1 MVPLQQGWYRPK
13 HGAVSDDRQDLLN
26 ALQRL
31 DQPFAVVDSHGDPN
45 VAVGGT
51 VTLGSVGQETDALP
65 LLAWVPAL
73 TPDRLGDPSFQ
84 RDYGVRL
91 NYVTGAMANGIASE
105 AVVIA
110 MARAGM
116 LGIFGAAGLSLPRIE
131 AAIDTIQAEAGDLP
145 YGFNLIHS
153 PSEPQHEQATVAL
166 YLARGVRV
174 ISAAAFL
181 RLTPTVVQ
189 FRATGLHR
197 DAEGA
202 IISPNRIIAKV
213 SREEVAEQ
221 FLRPAPKAML
231 DKLVAAGKITSDEA
245 KLAALIP
252 VADDLTA
259 EADSGG
265 HTDGQSAPVLIPLLC
280 ALRDRIRSEEG
291 YAQIVRIGAAGGIS
305 TPSAVASAFA
315 LGAAYVVTGT
325 VNQACEEAGTSPMV
339 KQMLAD
345 AHVYD
350 VGMAPAS
357 DMFEAGIEV
366 QVLKRGTLFAMRGT
380 KLYELY
386 RAHDCLEDI
395 PKETREKLEQQLFRR
410 PLDEVWQDCVDFF
423 SQRDPAQLERAA
435 TDPKHQMAL
444 IFRWYLG
451 MSSRWAI
458 HGEDERRLDTQI
470 WCGPGIGAFNS
481 WTAGSFLAEPKQRK
495 VVVVAA
501 NLMAGAASI
510 TRANWLLQ
518 QGINPG
524 PGAHSWQP
532 RPIAD

>member
-1 MVPLQQGWYRPK
+1 
-13 HGAVSDDRQDLLN
+13 
-26 ALQRL
+26 
-31 DQPFAVVDSHGDPN
+31 
-45 VAVGGT
+45 
-51 VTLGSVGQETDALP
+51 
-65 LLAWVPAL
+65 
-73 TPDRLGDPSFQ
+73 
-84 RDYGVRL
+84 
-91 NYVTGAMANGIASE
+91 MANGIASE
-105 AVVIA
+105 EVVIE
-110 MARAGM
+110 MAKAGM

-131 AAIDTIQAEAGDLP
+131 QAIQRIQAEAGGLA

-153 PSEPQHEQATVAL
+153 PSEPQHEQATVDL
-166 YLARGVRV
+166 YLKYGVRV

-189 FRATGLHR
+189 YRVTGLYR
-197 DAEGA
+197 DQSGA
-202 IISPNRIIAKV
+202 IQSPNKVIAKV

-231 DKLVAAGKITSDEA
+231 DKLVREGKISAQEA
-245 KLAALIP
+245 ELAAQIP
-252 VADDLTA
+252 MADDLTA

-265 HTDGQSAPVLIPLLC
+265 HTDNQAAPVLIPLLC
-280 ALRDRIRSEEG
+280 SLRDQIKAELG
-291 YAQIVRIGAAGGIS
+291 YANHVRIGAAGGIS
-305 TPSAVASAFA
+305 TPTSVASAFT

-325 VNQACEEAGTSPMV
+325 INQACIEAGTSPMV

-380 KLYELY
+380 KLYDLY
-386 RAHDCLEDI
+386 RQHDSLESI
-395 PKETREKLEQQLFRR
+395 PPDVRAKLEEQLFKR
-410 PLDEVWQDCVDFF
+410 PLNDVWDDCVSFF
-423 SQRDPAQLERAA
+423 EERDPAQLDRAA
-435 TDPKHQMAL
+435 NDPKHKMAL
-444 IFRWYLG
+444 VFRWYLG

-458 HGEDERRLDTQI
+458 HGDDDRRLDTQI
-470 WCGPGIGAFNS
+470 WCGPGIGSFNN
-481 WTAGSFLAEPKQRK
+481 WTANSFLAEPKQRT

-518 QGINPG
+518 QGVNPG
-524 PGAHSWQP
+524 PGAHTWNP
-532 RPIAD
+532 RPITA

>member
-13 HGAVSDDRQDLLN
+13 HGAVSDKRQDLLN
-26 ALQRL
+26 ALQHL
-31 DQPFAVVDSHGDPN
+31 DQPFAVVDSHGAPN
-45 VAVGGT
+45 VAIGGT
-51 VTLGSVGQETDALP
+51 VSLGGVGKEADALP

-73 TPDRLGDPSFQ
+73 TPDRLGDPGFQ
-84 RDYGVRL
+84 LNYGVRV

-105 AVVIA
+105 ELVIA

-116 LGIFGAAGLSLPRIE
+116 LGIFGAAGLSIQRIE
-131 AAIDTIQAEAGDLP
+131 AAIDRIQAEVGDLP

-153 PSEPQHEQATVAL
+153 PSEPQHEQATVEL
-166 YLARGVRV
+166 YLRRGVRI

-181 RLTPTVVQ
+181 RLSPTVVQ
-189 FRATGLHR
+189 YRATGLHR
-197 DAEGA
+197 DKSGKVVAK
-202 IISPNRIIAKV
+202 NKVIAKV

-221 FLRPAPKAML
+221 FLRPAPDSIL
-231 DKLVAAGKITSDEA
+231 SKLVAERRISQAEA
-245 KLAALIP
+245 ELAKEIP

-265 HTDGQSAPVLIPLLC
+265 HTDGQAAPVLIPLLC
-280 ALRDRIRSEEG
+280 AIRDKIRAEEG
-291 YAQIVRIGAAGGIS
+291 YTHNVRIGAAGGIS
-305 TPSAVASAFA
+305 TPASVASAFT

-325 VNQACEEAGTSPMV
+325 VNQACLEAGTSPMV

-366 QVLKRGTLFAMRGT
+366 QVLKRGTLFAMRGS
-380 KLYELY
+380 KLYEIY
-386 RAHDCLEDI
+386 RAHDSLEDI
-395 PKETREKLEQQLFRR
+395 PKDVRSKLEQQLFRR
-410 PLDEVWQDCVDFF
+410 PLDEVWLDCVDFF
-423 SQRDPAQLERAA
+423 RERDPGQLERAEV
-435 TDPKHQMAL
+435 DPKHKMAL

-458 HGEDERRLDTQI
+458 HGEDDRRLDTQI
-470 WCGPGIGAFNS
+470 WCGPGIGAFNN
-481 WTAGSFLAEPKQRK
+481 WTAGSFLAEPKRRR

-501 NLMAGAASI
+501 NLMAGAAAI

-518 QGINPG
+518 QGVDPG
-524 PGAHSWQP
+524 PGAHTWQP